1 MVPTTASSPAAA
13 LIEVSGLTKDYG
25 AGRGIFDLS
34 FDVAEGEVFGFLG
47 SNGAGKTVTMRH
59 LMGFI
64 RPQAGSA
71 RIFGM
76 DCFTQRAAIQGQ
88 LGYLPGEIAIYDNM
102 RAGDYLKLIASM
114 RGQGSTKRR
123 DELIERFELD
133 PRMKVRKMSKGNKQK
148 VDHRI
153 RSGRTL
159 LKCY

>member
-64 RPQAGSA
+64 RPQAG
-71 RIFGM
+71 I
-76 DCFTQRAAIQGQ
+76 
-88 LGYLPGEIAIYDNM
+88 LVIYG
-102 RAGDYLKLIASM
+102 RLI
-114 RGQGSTKRR
+114 GVPT
-123 DELIERFELD
+123 
-133 PRMKVRKMSKGNKQK
+133 N
-148 VDHRI
+148 
-153 RSGRTL
+153 
-159 LKCY
+159 